1 MGSKAKSIIRK
12 ITIFPFIAL
21 IMFYKRCVSPF
32 TPSSCRYI
40 PTCSTYALQALRKY
54 GIFKGGWLAVKRILR
69 CNPWGGSGYDP
80 VP

>member
-69 CNPWGGSGYDP
+69 CNPWSGSGYDP